1 MKFSTVEQGSD
12 LDAKRPVLN
21 NKNSKKLNLDL
32 NNVTFEV
39 IDTTKEAT
47 TEHSEGFIDEIE
59 ENNPSNKMVNTQIGF
74 QIPSRQDRQNI
85 VANMRLLQEKMNL

>member
-1 MKFSTVEQGSD
+1 MDNFFHPVKFSTVEQGSD

-59 ENNPSNKMVNTQIGF
+59 ENNPSNKMIKPNTLH
-74 QIPSRQDRQNI
+74 
-85 VANMRLLQEKMNL
+85 RLGQLKEF

>member
-1 MKFSTVEQGSD
+1 MDNFFHPVKFSTVEQGSD

-59 ENNPSNKMVNTQIGF
+59 ENNPSNQMVKPNTLH
-74 QIPSRQDRQNI
+74 
-85 VANMRLLQEKMNL
+85 RLGQLKEF